1 MTDPYQVLGVSRDAS
16 NDEIKK
22 AYRKLSRKYH
32 PDANINNPNKAAAEA
47 KFKEVQA
54 AYNQIMNEREHG
66 SYGQTYGNGYGSS
79 SGGYGGGSAG
89 SQDYW
94 GGFGGFGGFGGY
106 GSYGG
111 QQQNQQGQ
119 YQDEEALKFRAAAN
133 YINAGSYTEALHVLD
148 SISNRN
154 AQWYY
159 LSALAN
165 ARMGSN
171 VNAKEHARRAVEMKP
186 NNVQYRQLLSQLESG
201 GQWYQDMGQSYG
213 MPNMNM
219 SDMCWK
225 ILCLNAVCGCCCP
238 GSCCCGPGVY
248 YR

>member
-66 SYGQTYGNGYGSS
+66 SSGQTYGYGYGSS
-79 SGGYGGGSAG
+79 SGGYGGGAAG

-94 GGFGGFGGFGGY
+94 GGFGGFGGY

-119 YQDEEALKFRAAAN
+119 YQDEETLKFRAAAN

-171 VNAKEHARRAVEMKP
+171 VNAKEHARRAVEMEP

>member
-22 AYRKLSRKYH
+22 AYRRLSRKYH
-32 PDANINNPNKAAAEA
+32 PDANINNPNKEAAEA

-54 AYNQIMNEREHG
+54 AYNQIINEREHG
-66 SYGQTYGNGYGSS
+66 TSGQS
-79 SGGYGGGSAG
+79 SAG
-89 SQDYW
+89 Y
-94 GGFGGFGGFGGY
+94 GGY
-106 GSYGG
+106 GS
-111 QQQNQQGQ
+111 QQQNQQNQ
-119 YQDEEALKFRAAAN
+119 YQDEDSLKFRAAAN

-171 VNAKEHARRAVEMKP
+171 INAKEHARKAVELDP
-186 NNVQYRQLLSQLESG
+186 NNMQYRQLLSQLESG

-213 MPNMNM
+213 MPTINV
-219 SDMCWK
+219 SDWCCK
-225 ILCLNAVCGCCCP
+225 ILCLNAACGCLCP
-238 GSCCCGPGVY
+238 GAGCCGPGVFY
-248 YR
+248 YH